1 MTSPGSDSPR
11 WTLVNSAELSRAA
24 LMSLAVSRLII
35 RFGCHSDSSLF
46 LKAGVEGRTQKMVGK
61 SLIAGLVVL
70 LVAAVSL
77 FLGVFMGLGRKNMPP
92 PSDHFYSKAAVA
104 ADAGRCSEVGRDIL
118 KRNGSAVDASI
129 AALLCVGLLNAHS
142 MGIGGGLYFIIY
154 NASTGKV
161 ETIDARE
168 TAPMNAT
175 EDMFGNNTK
184 LSRTGGLSIAI
195 PGEIRGYEMAHKR
208 HGRLPWKE
216 LFEPSI
222 TLARDGFPIGKA
234 LAHAIFK
241 SKESI
246 QGDANM
252 CEVFCDSQKRILKEN
267 DIVRF
272 PKLADTY
279 QRIAEEGPDVFYNGT
294 MAQSIVED
302 IQAAGGIITL
312 DDLLEYQ
319 PVLNENPLKL
329 NVGEYTI
336 HVPDAPSS
344 GPVLALILNI
354 VDGYNFTDTSV
365 STAEKKTL
373 TYHRIVEAFRFA
385 YAKRSRLGDP
395 RYLNITDLIHNM
407 TSDYFADGIRSKI
420 TDDTTHP
427 DNYYEPEYF
436 VPENHGTAHLSVIA
450 EDGSA
455 VAATST
461 INLYFGS
468 KVMSRSTGII
478 FNDEMDDFS
487 SPYMANGFG
496 IPPSPNNFIQP
507 GKRPLSSMCPTI
519 IFDKDNRVKMV
530 VGASGGTK
538 ITTATALVILNSL
551 FFNYDLKKAVME
563 PRVHNQLNPNMTVVE
578 QGFEKSVREGLEQ
591 KNHVTQTLRTP
602 DSVVQAVV
610 RQGERLCAESDPR
623 KGGYPAGY

>member
-1 MTSPGSDSPR
+1 M
-11 WTLVNSAELSRAA
+11 
-24 LMSLAVSRLII
+24 
-35 RFGCHSDSSLF
+35 
-46 LKAGVEGRTQKMVGK
+46 GRKMVRK
-61 SLIAGLVVL
+61 SLVAGLVVL
-70 LVAAVSL
+70 LVAAVGV
-77 FLGVFMGLGRKNMPP
+77 FVGVFMGMGNKSPIS

-104 ADAGRCSEVGRDIL
+104 ADAGTCSEVGRDIL

-142 MGIGGGLYFIIY
+142 MGIGGGLFFTIY

-175 EDMFGNNTK
+175 EDMFGNNTQ
-184 LSRTGGLSIAI
+184 LSRKGGLSIAI
-195 PGEIRGYEMAHKR
+195 PGEIRGYEMAHRR
-208 HGRLPWKE
+208 HGRLPWKD

-222 TLARDGFPIGKA
+222 ALARIGFPIGKA
-234 LAHAIFK
+234 LAKAIFK
-241 SKESI
+241 NKDAI

-252 CEVFCDSQKRILKEN
+252 CEVFCDSQKNILKEN
-267 DIVRF
+267 DIVKF

-279 QRIAEEGPDVFYNGT
+279 ERIAEEGPNVFT
-294 MAQSIVED
+294 MGQWHRQFSYFLFS
-302 IQAAGGIITL
+302 GGIITL
-312 DDLLEYQ
+312 EDLLEYR

-329 NVGEYTI
+329 TVEST
-336 HVPDAPSS
+336 PCTSQTPLQRPS
-344 GPVLALILNI
+344 P
-354 VDGYNFTDTSV
+354 GYNFTGTSV

-427 DNYYEPEYF
+427 DSYYEPDYF
-436 VPENHGTAHLSVIA
+436 VPDNHGTAHLSVIA

-487 SPYMANGFG
+487 SPHITNGFG

-519 IFDKDNRVKMV
+519 ILDKDNRVKMV

-551 FFNYDLKKAVME
+551 FFDYDLKKAVTQ
-563 PRVHNQLNPNMTVVE
+563 PRIHNQLNPNMTVVE
-578 QGFEKSVREGLEQ
+578 HGFEKSVLDGLAQ
-591 KNHVTQTLRTP
+591 KNHVTELLMTP
-602 DSVVQAVV
+602 GSVVQAVV

-623 KGGYPAGY
+623 KGVIQRATESP

>member
-1 MTSPGSDSPR
+1 MVRKS
-11 WTLVNSAELSRAA
+11 LV
-24 LMSLAVSRLII
+24 
-35 RFGCHSDSSLF
+35 
-46 LKAGVEGRTQKMVGK
+46 AGV
-61 SLIAGLVVL
+61 VVL
-70 LVAAVSL
+70 LVVALGL
-77 FLGVFMGLGRKNMPP
+77 FAGVFMGMGNPSP
-92 PSDHFYSKAAVA
+92 ISPSDHYYSRAAVA
-104 ADAGRCSEVGRDIL
+104 ADAGTCSEVGRDIL
-118 KRNGSAVDASI
+118 KKNGSAVDASI

-154 NASTGKV
+154 NATTGKV

-175 EDMFGNNTK
+175 VDMFGNNTQ
-184 LSRTGGLSIAI
+184 LSRKGGLSIAI
-195 PGEIRGYEMAHKR
+195 PGEIRGYEMAHRR

-216 LFEPSI
+216 LFVPSI
-222 TLARDGFPIGKA
+222 ALARDGFPIGKA
-234 LAHAIFK
+234 LANAI
-241 SKESI
+241 SKNKEFI

-252 CEVFCDSQKRILKEN
+252 CEVFCDSERNILKEN
-267 DIVRF
+267 DILRF
-272 PKLADTY
+272 PKLAETY
-279 QRIAEEGPDVFYNGT
+279 QKIAEEGPDVFYNGT
-294 MAQSIVED
+294 MAEIIVED
-302 IQAAGGIITL
+302 IQTAGGIITL
-312 DDLLEYQ
+312 EDLLDYR
-319 PVLNENPLKL
+319 PVLNENPPKL
-329 NVGEYTI
+329 NVGEYTM

-365 STAEKKTL
+365 STAEKRTL

-407 TSDYFADGIRSKI
+407 TSDYFADGIRNKI

-427 DNYYEPEYF
+427 DIYYEPDYF
-436 VPENHGTAHLSVIA
+436 VPDNHGTAHLSVIA

-487 SPYMANGFG
+487 SPYITNGFG

-519 IFDKDNRVKMV
+519 IFDKSNKVKMV
-530 VGASGGTK
+530 VGASGGTQ
-538 ITTATALVILNSL
+538 ITTATALVSQCTHTHTHTHTCLQNTHTHMQTHILTWDSYNATVVCFTQVILNSL
-551 FFNYDLKKAVME
+551 FFNYDLKKAVTE

-578 QGFEKSVREGLEQ
+578 DGFEKSVLDGLTQ
-591 KNHVTQTLRTP
+591 KNHVTELLRSP
-602 DSVVQAVV
+602 GSVVQAVV
-610 RQGERLCAESDPR
+610 RHGERLCAESDPR

>member
-1 MTSPGSDSPR
+1 
-11 WTLVNSAELSRAA
+11 
-24 LMSLAVSRLII
+24 
-35 RFGCHSDSSLF
+35 
-46 LKAGVEGRTQKMVGK
+46 MVGK

-70 LVAAVSL
+70 LVAVVSL
-77 FLGVFMGLGRKNMPP
+77 FLGVFMSLGKKNTPP
-92 PSDHFYSKAAVA
+92 PLNHFYSNAAVA
-104 ADAGRCSEVGRDIL
+104 ADAGKCSEVGRDIL
-118 KRNGSAVDASI
+118 KKNGSAVDASI

-142 MGIGGGLYFIIY
+142 MGIGGGLFFVIY

-222 TLARDGFPIGKA
+222 ALAREGFPIGKA

-241 SKESI
+241 SKDSI

-252 CEVFCDSQKRILKEN
+252 CEVFCDSQKNILKEN

-272 PKLADTY
+272 PRLADTY
-279 QRIAEEGPDVFYNGT
+279 QRIAEEGPDVFYNGS

-329 NVGEYTI
+329 NVGEYTM

-354 VDGYNFTDTSV
+354 VDGEQHGQVPVQPCRRKDVRFPQV
-365 STAEKKTL
+365 VPGIFPCLFWKK
-373 TYHRIVEAFRFA
+373 
-385 YAKRSRLGDP
+385 KR
-395 RYLNITDLIHNM
+395 DLFCSPQLIQNM

-427 DNYYEPEYF
+427 DSYYEPDYF
-436 VPENHGTAHLSVIA
+436 VPDNHGTAHLSVIA

-487 SPYMANGFG
+487 SPYMTNGFG

-519 IFDKDNRVKMV
+519 IFDNENRVKMV

-551 FFNYDLKKAVME
+551 FFNYDLKKAVTE

-578 QGFEKSVREGLEQ
+578 QGFEKVGHGLAQ
-591 KNHVTQTLRTP
+591 KNHVTQLLRTP

-610 RQGERLCAESDPR
+610 RQGEQLCAESDPR

>member
-1 MTSPGSDSPR
+1 
-11 WTLVNSAELSRAA
+11 
-24 LMSLAVSRLII
+24 
-35 RFGCHSDSSLF
+35 
-46 LKAGVEGRTQKMVGK
+46 MVRK
-61 SLIAGLVVL
+61 SLVAGLVVL
-70 LVAAVSL
+70 LVAAVGV
-77 FLGVFMGLGRKNMPP
+77 FVGVFMGVGNKNPIS

-104 ADAGRCSEVGRDIL
+104 ADAGTCSEVGRDIL

-142 MGIGGGLYFIIY
+142 MGIGGGLFFNIY

-168 TAPMNAT
+168 TAPMKAT
-175 EDMFGNNTK
+175 EDMFGNNTQ
-184 LSRTGGLSIAI
+184 LSRKGGLSIAI
-195 PGEIRGYEMAHKR
+195 PGEIRGYEMAHRR

-222 TLARDGFPIGKA
+222 TLARLGFPIGKA
-234 LAHAIFK
+234 LAKAI
-241 SKESI
+241 SKNKEAI
-246 QGDANM
+246 QGDANI
-252 CEVFCDSQKRILKEN
+252 EVFCDSQKNILKEN
-267 DIVRF
+267 DIITF

-279 QRIAEEGPDVFYNGT
+279 KRIADEGPDVFYNGT
-294 MAQSIVED
+294 MAQTIVDD

-312 DDLLEYQ
+312 EDLLEYR

-329 NVGEYTI
+329 TVGEYTMHI
-336 HVPDAPSS
+336 PDAPSS

-354 VDGYNFTDTSV
+354 VDGYNFTGTSV
-365 STAEKKTL
+365 STAKKKTL

-385 YAKRSRLGDP
+385 YAKRSKLGDP

-427 DNYYEPEYF
+427 DSYYEPDYF
-436 VPENHGTAHLSVIA
+436 VPDNHGTAHLSVIA

-487 SPYMANGFG
+487 SPYITNGFG

-519 IFDKDNRVKMV
+519 ISDKDNRVKMV

-551 FFNYDLKKAVME
+551 FFDYDLKKAVTQ
-563 PRVHNQLNPNMTVVE
+563 PRIHNQLNPNMTVVE
-578 QGFEKSVREGLEQ
+578 DGFEK
-591 KNHVTQTLRTP
+591 
-602 DSVVQAVV
+602 AVV
-610 RQGERLCAESDPR
+610 RQGEWLCAESDPR
-623 KGGYPAGY
+623 KGGHPAGY

>member
-1 MTSPGSDSPR
+1 
-11 WTLVNSAELSRAA
+11 
-24 LMSLAVSRLII
+24 
-35 RFGCHSDSSLF
+35 
-46 LKAGVEGRTQKMVGK
+46 MVGK

-77 FLGVFMGLGRKNMPP
+77 FLGVFMGLGKKNPP
-92 PSDHFYSKAAVA
+92 LPSDHFYSKAAVA
-104 ADAGRCSEVGRDIL
+104 ADAGKCSEVGRDIL
-118 KRNGSAVDASI
+118 KKNGSAVDASI

-142 MGIGGGLYFIIY
+142 MGIGGGLFFVIY

-222 TLARDGFPIGKA
+222 ALARDGFPIGKA
-234 LAHAIFK
+234 LAHALFK
-241 SKESI
+241 SKDSI

-252 CEVFCDSQKRILKEN
+252 CEVFCDSQKNILKEN

-279 QRIAEEGPDVFYNGT
+279 QRIADEGPDVFYNGT

-312 DDLLEYQ
+312 DDLSEYQ

-329 NVGEYTI
+329 NVGEYTM

-365 STAEKKTL
+365 STSEKKTL

-395 RYLNITDLIHNM
+395 RYLNITDLIQNM

-427 DNYYEPEYF
+427 DSYYEPDYF
-436 VPENHGTAHLSVIA
+436 VPDNHGTAHLSVIA

-487 SPYMANGFG
+487 SPYMTNGFG

-519 IFDKDNRVKMV
+519 IFDKENRVKMV

-551 FFNYDLKKAVME
+551 FFNYDLKKAVTE
-563 PRVHNQLNPNMTVVE
+563 PRVHNQLNPNMTTIFFCVVL
-578 QGFEKSVREGLEQ
+578 EGLAQ
-591 KNHVTQTLRTP
+591 KNHVTQLLSIP

>member
-1 MTSPGSDSPR
+1 
-11 WTLVNSAELSRAA
+11 
-24 LMSLAVSRLII
+24 
-35 RFGCHSDSSLF
+35 
-46 LKAGVEGRTQKMVGK
+46 MVRK
-61 SLIAGLVVL
+61 SLVAGLVVL
-70 LVAAVSL
+70 LVAAVGV
-77 FLGVFMGLGRKNMPP
+77 FVGVFMGMGNKSPIS

-104 ADAGRCSEVGRDIL
+104 ADAGTCSEVGRDIL

-142 MGIGGGLYFIIY
+142 MGIGGGLFFTIY
-154 NASTGKV
+154 NASTGESV
-161 ETIDARE
+161 CPQASTNDRMLI
-168 TAPMNAT
+168 
-175 EDMFGNNTK
+175 NTSIC
-184 LSRTGGLSIAI
+184 LCITGGLSIAI
-195 PGEIRGYEMAHKR
+195 PGEIRGYEMAHRR
-208 HGRLPWKE
+208 HGRLPWKD

-222 TLARDGFPIGKA
+222 ALARIGFPIGKA
-234 LAHAIFK
+234 LAKAIFK
-241 SKESI
+241 NKDAI

-252 CEVFCDSQKRILKEN
+252 CEVFCDSQKNILKEN
-267 DIVRF
+267 DIVKF

-279 QRIAEEGPDVFYNGT
+279 ERIT
-294 MAQSIVED
+294 IVDD

-312 DDLLEYQ
+312 EDLLEYR
-319 PVLNENPLKL
+319 PVLNENPLKR
-329 NVGEYTI
+329 
-336 HVPDAPSS
+336 PSS

-354 VDGYNFTDTSV
+354 VDGYNFTGTSV

-427 DNYYEPEYF
+427 DSYYEPDYF
-436 VPENHGTAHLSVIA
+436 VPDNHGTAHLSVIA

-487 SPYMANGFG
+487 SPHITNGFG

-519 IFDKDNRVKMV
+519 ILDKDNRVKMV

-551 FFNYDLKKAVME
+551 FFDYDLKKAVTQ
-563 PRVHNQLNPNMTVVE
+563 PRIHNQLNPNMTVVE
-578 QGFEKSVREGLEQ
+578 HGFEKSVLDGLAQ
-591 KNHVTQTLRTP
+591 KNHVTELLMTP
-602 DSVVQAVV
+602 GSVVQAVV

-623 KGGYPAGY
+623 KGVIQRATESP

>member
-1 MTSPGSDSPR
+1 MIFTNR
-11 WTLVNSAELSRAA
+11 
-24 LMSLAVSRLII
+24 
-35 RFGCHSDSSLF
+35 
-46 LKAGVEGRTQKMVGK
+46 KMVGK
-61 SLIAGLVVL
+61 SLIAGVVVL
-70 LVAAVSL
+70 LVATVSL
-77 FLGVFMGLGRKNMPP
+77 FLGVFMGLGRKNAPP
-92 PSDHFYSKAAVA
+92 PSDYFYSKAAVA
-104 ADAGRCSEVGRDIL
+104 ADAGKCSEVGRDIL

-154 NASTGKV
+154 NASTGIV

-222 TLARDGFPIGKA
+222 ALARDGFPIGKA

-252 CEVFCDSQKRILKEN
+252 CEVFCDSEKRILKEN
-267 DIVRF
+267 DIVKF
-272 PKLADTY
+272 PKLAETY
-279 QRIAEEGPDVFYNGT
+279 QRIADEGPDVFYNGT

-487 SPYMANGFG
+487 SPYMTNGFG

-519 IFDKDNRVKMV
+519 IFDKDNKVKMV

-538 ITTATALVILNSL
+538 ITTATALVSMTQPLSSPVDSHSASCKLWNVLWWQQVILNSL

-578 QGFEKSVREGLEQ
+578 QGFEKSVLEGLEQ

>member
-1 MTSPGSDSPR
+1 MSIINILIPGR
-11 WTLVNSAELSRAA
+11 N
-24 LMSLAVSRLII
+24 
-35 RFGCHSDSSLF
+35 
-46 LKAGVEGRTQKMVGK
+46 MVKK
-61 SLIAGLVVL
+61 SLVAGLVLL
-70 LVAAVSL
+70 LVAALGL
-77 FLGVFMGLGRKNMPP
+77 FLAVLLGVGNKRTPI

-104 ADAGRCSEVGRDIL
+104 ADAGKCSEIGRDIL

-142 MGIGGGLYFIIY
+142 MGIGGGLFFTIY

-175 EDMFGNNTK
+175 EDMFGNNTQ
-184 LSRTGGLSIAI
+184 LSRKGGLSIAI
-195 PGEIRGYEMAHKR
+195 PGEIRGYEMAHRR

-222 TLARDGFPIGKA
+222 TLARKGFPIGRA
-234 LAHAIFK
+234 LANAIEK
-241 SKESI
+241 NKESI
-246 QGDANM
+246 QGDLAM
-252 CEVFCDSQKRILKEN
+252 CEVFCDSDKNILKEN
-267 DIVRF
+267 AIVRF
-272 PKLADTY
+272 PRLADTY
-279 QRIAEEGPDVFYNGT
+279 QKIAEEGPDVFYNGT
-294 MAQSIVED
+294 MAQTIVDD

-312 DDLLEYQ
+312 EDLLEYK
-319 PVLNENPLKL
+319 PVLNESPLKL
-329 NVGEYTI
+329 HVGEYTM

-354 VDGYNFTDTSV
+354 VDGYNFSDRSV

-407 TSDYFADGIRSKI
+407 TSDYFADNIRSKI

-436 VPENHGTAHLSVIA
+436 VPDSHGTAHLSVIA

-487 SPYMANGFG
+487 SPYITNGFG

-519 IFDKDNRVKMV
+519 IFDKHNKVKMV

-551 FFNYDLKKAVME
+551 FFNYDLKKAVTE
-563 PRVHNQLNPNMTVVE
+563 PRVHNQLNPNKTVVE
-578 QGFEKSVREGLEQ
+578 QNFEQSVLEGLAQ
-591 KNHVTQTLRTP
+591 KNHITEFLRTP
-602 DSVVQAVV
+602 GAVVQAVV
-610 RQGERLCAESDPR
+610 RQGDRLCAESDPR

>member
-1 MTSPGSDSPR
+1 MVHQTKSTLRSFELGDISLLCGSPKKIPK
-11 WTLVNSAELSRAA
+11 VYC
-24 LMSLAVSRLII
+24 
-35 RFGCHSDSSLF
+35 RFSIHEQHK
-46 LKAGVEGRTQKMVGK
+46 LKRKMVKK
-61 SLIAGLVVL
+61 SLVAGLVAL
-70 LVAAVSL
+70 LVAAVGFL
-77 FLGVFMGLGRKNMPP
+77 LGIFLGIANKRFTA

-104 ADAGRCSEVGRDIL
+104 ADAGKCSEVGRDIL

-129 AALLCVGLLNAHS
+129 AALLCVGLFNAHS
-142 MGIGGGLYFIIY
+142 MGIGGGLFFTIY

-175 EDMFGNNTK
+175 EDMFGNNTQ
-184 LSRTGGLSIAI
+184 LSRKGGLSIAI

-208 HGRLPWKE
+208 HGRLPWRE
-216 LFEPSI
+216 LFEPNI
-222 TLARDGFPIGKA
+222 ELARNGFPIGRA
-234 LAHAIFK
+234 LANAIAK
-241 SKESI
+241 NRESI
-246 QGDANM
+246 LSDVAM
-252 CEVFCDSQKRILKEN
+252 CEVFCDSDKNLLKEN
-267 DIVRF
+267 DIIRF
-272 PKLADTY
+272 TKLADTY
-279 QRIAEEGPDVFYNGT
+279 ETIAEEGPDVFYNGS
-294 MAQSIVED
+294 MAQSIVDD

-312 DDLLEYQ
+312 EDLMEYK
-319 PVLNENPLKL
+319 PVLNESPLKL

-336 HVPDAPSS
+336 YVPDAPSS

-354 VDGYNFTDTSV
+354 VDGYNFSDSSV

-385 YAKRSRLGDP
+385 YAKRSKLGDP
-395 RYLNITDLIHNM
+395 RYLNITDLIQNM
-407 TSDYFADGIRSKI
+407 TSDYFADNIRSKI
-420 TDDTTHP
+420 TDDTTHQ
-427 DNYYEPEYF
+427 DSYYDPEYF
-436 VPENHGTAHLSVIA
+436 VPDNHGTAHLSVIA

-468 KVMSRSTGII
+468 KVMSHSTGII

-487 SPYMANGFG
+487 SPYITNGFG
-496 IPPSPNNFIQP
+496 VPPSPNNFIQP

-519 IFDKDNRVKMV
+519 IFDKPNRVKMV

-551 FFNYDLKKAVME
+551 FFNYDLKKAVTE

-578 QGFEKSVREGLEQ
+578 QNIEKSVLDGLAQ
-591 KNHVTQTLRTP
+591 KNHITEWLRTP
-602 DSVVQAVV
+602 GAVVQAVV
-610 RQGERLCAESDPR
+610 RQGDKICAESDPR

>member
-1 MTSPGSDSPR
+1 
-11 WTLVNSAELSRAA
+11 
-24 LMSLAVSRLII
+24 
-35 RFGCHSDSSLF
+35 
-46 LKAGVEGRTQKMVGK
+46 MVRK
-61 SLIAGLVVL
+61 SLVAGLVVL
-70 LVAAVSL
+70 LVAAVGV
-77 FLGVFMGLGRKNMPP
+77 FVGVFMGMGNKSPIS

-104 ADAGRCSEVGRDIL
+104 ADAGTCSEVGRDIL

-142 MGIGGGLYFIIY
+142 MGIGGGLFFTIY
-154 NASTGKV
+154 NASTGESVCPQAYTNDKML
-161 ETIDARE
+161 I
-168 TAPMNAT
+168 
-175 EDMFGNNTK
+175 NTSI
-184 LSRTGGLSIAI
+184 LLCITGGLSIAI
-195 PGEIRGYEMAHKR
+195 PGEIRGYEMAHRR
-208 HGRLPWKE
+208 HGRLPWKD

-222 TLARDGFPIGKA
+222 ALARIGFPIGKA
-234 LAHAIFK
+234 LAKAI
-241 SKESI
+241 SKNKDAI

-252 CEVFCDSQKRILKEN
+252 CEVFCDSQKNILKEN
-267 DIVRF
+267 DIVKF

-279 QRIAEEGPDVFYNGT
+279 ERIAEEGPNVFYNGT
-294 MAQSIVED
+294 MAQTIVDD

-312 DDLLEYQ
+312 EDLLEYR

-329 NVGEYTI
+329 TVGEYTM

-354 VDGYNFTDTSV
+354 VDGYNFTGTSV

-427 DNYYEPEYF
+427 DSYYEPEYF
-436 VPENHGTAHLSVIA
+436 VPDNHGTAHLSVIA

-487 SPYMANGFG
+487 SPHITNGFG

-519 IFDKDNRVKMV
+519 ILDKDNRVKMV

-551 FFNYDLKKAVME
+551 FFDYDLKKAVTQ
-563 PRVHNQLNPNMTVVE
+563 PRIHNQLNPNMTVVE
-578 QGFEKSVREGLEQ
+578 HGFEKSVLDGLAQ
-591 KNHVTQTLRTP
+591 KNHVTELLMTP
-602 DSVVQAVV
+602 GSVVQAVV

>member
-1 MTSPGSDSPR
+1 
-11 WTLVNSAELSRAA
+11 
-24 LMSLAVSRLII
+24 
-35 RFGCHSDSSLF
+35 
-46 LKAGVEGRTQKMVGK
+46 MVGR
-61 SLIAGLVVL
+61 SVIAGLVVL

-77 FLGVFMGLGRKNMPP
+77 FLGVFMGLGKKNTAAPM
-92 PSDHFYSKAAVA
+92 DHFYSKAAVA
-104 ADAGRCSEVGRDIL
+104 ADAGKCSEVGRDIL
-118 KRNGSAVDASI
+118 KKNGSAVDASI

-142 MGIGGGLYFIIY
+142 MGIGGGLFFVIY
-154 NASTGKV
+154 DSSTGKV

-175 EDMFGNNTK
+175 EDMFGNSTK

-195 PGEIRGYEMAHKR
+195 PGEIRGYEMAHR
-208 HGRLPWKE
+208 RYGRLPWKD

-222 TLARDGFPIGKA
+222 ALARDGFPIGKA
-234 LAHAIFK
+234 LAHAILR
-241 SKESI
+241 SKDSI
-246 QGDANM
+246 QRDANM
-252 CEVFCDSQKRILKEN
+252 CDVFCDSQRNILREN

-272 PKLADTY
+272 PRLADTY
-279 QRIAEEGPDVFYNGT
+279 QRIAEEGPDVFYNGS
-294 MAQSIVED
+294 MARTIVED
-302 IQAAGGIITL
+302 IQAAGGIISL

-329 NVGEYTI
+329 NVGEYTM

-354 VDGYNFTDTSV
+354 VEGYNFTGTSV

-395 RYLNITDLIHNM
+395 RYLNITDLILNM

-427 DNYYEPEYF
+427 DSYYEPDYF
-436 VPENHGTAHLSVIA
+436 VPDNHGTAHLSVIA

-487 SPYMANGFG
+487 SPHMTNGFG

-519 IFDKDNRVKMV
+519 IFDKYNKVKMV

-538 ITTATALVILNSL
+538 ITTATALVSPPTR
-551 FFNYDLKKAVME
+551 FAVTE

-578 QGFEKSVREGLEQ
+578 RGFEKSVLEGLVQ
-591 KNHVTQTLRTP
+591 KNHVTQLLPTP

>member
-1 MTSPGSDSPR
+1 
-11 WTLVNSAELSRAA
+11 
-24 LMSLAVSRLII
+24 
-35 RFGCHSDSSLF
+35 
-46 LKAGVEGRTQKMVGK
+46 MVGK
-61 SLIAGLVVL
+61 SLIAGVVVL
-70 LVAAVSL
+70 LVATVSL
-77 FLGVFMGLGRKNMPP
+77 FLGVFMGLGRKNAPP
-92 PSDHFYSKAAVA
+92 PSDYFYSKAAVA
-104 ADAGRCSEVGRDIL
+104 ADAGKCSEVGRDIL

-154 NASTGKV
+154 NASTGMV

-222 TLARDGFPIGKA
+222 ALARDGFPIGKA

-252 CEVFCDSQKRILKEN
+252 CEVFCDSEKRILKEN
-267 DIVRF
+267 DIVKF
-272 PKLADTY
+272 PKLAETY
-279 QRIAEEGPDVFYNGT
+279 QRIADEGPDVFYNGT
-294 MAQSIVED
+294 MAQTIVED

-395 RYLNITDLIHNM
+395 RYLNITDVSSPNSCFSFTPFQFNCNVCRHKCLRASHHHFCLFSSLTLTCFFFSQLINNM

-487 SPYMANGFG
+487 SPYMTNGFG

-578 QGFEKSVREGLEQ
+578 QGFEKSVLEGLEQ

>member
-1 MTSPGSDSPR
+1 MNPHLASRRTIRQQRKSP
-11 WTLVNSAELSRAA
+11 
-24 LMSLAVSRLII
+24 
-35 RFGCHSDSSLF
+35 
-46 LKAGVEGRTQKMVGK
+46 KMVKK
-61 SLIAGLVVL
+61 SLVAGMVVL
-70 LVAAVSL
+70 LVAAL
-77 FLGVFMGLGRKNMPP
+77 GFFLGVFLGLGNKQLTG

-104 ADAGRCSEVGRDIL
+104 ADAGKCSEIGRDIL

-142 MGIGGGLYFIIY
+142 MGIGGGLFLTIY
-154 NASTGKV
+154 NATSGKV

-175 EDMFGNNTK
+175 VDMFGNNTQ
-184 LSRTGGLSIAI
+184 LSRKGGLSIAI
-195 PGEIRGYEMAHKR
+195 PGEIRGYEMAHQR
-208 HGRLPWKE
+208 HGRLSWKE
-216 LFEPSI
+216 LFQPSI
-222 TLARDGFPIGKA
+222 ELARHGFPIGKA
-234 LAHAIFK
+234 LANAMTK
-241 SKESI
+241 NRESI
-246 QGDANM
+246 LSDGTL
-252 CEVFCDSQKRILKEN
+252 CEVFCDSHKNILKEN
-267 DIVRF
+267 DIIKF

-279 QRIAEEGPDVFYNGT
+279 EQIAEEGPAVFYNGT
-294 MAQSIVED
+294 MAQNIVED

-312 DDLLEYQ
+312 EDLTEYR
-319 PVLNENPLKL
+319 PVLNESPLKL
-329 NVGEYTI
+329 SMGEYTI

-354 VDGYNFTDTSV
+354 VDGYNFSDSSV

-436 VPENHGTAHLSVIA
+436 VPNDHGTAHISVIA

-468 KVMSRSTGII
+468 KVMSQSTGII

-487 SPYMANGFG
+487 SPFITNGFG
-496 IPPSPNNFIQP
+496 VPPSPSNFIQP

-519 IFDKDNRVKMV
+519 IFDKHNNVKMV

-551 FFNYDLKKAVME
+551 FFNYDLKRAVTE
-563 PRVHNQLNPNMTVVE
+563 PRVHNQLNPNKTVVE
-578 QGFEKSVREGLEQ
+578 QNFEKSVLDGLTQ
-591 KNHVTQTLRTP
+591 KNHVTELLITP
-602 DSVVQAVV
+602 GAVVQAVV
-610 RQGERLCAESDPR
+610 RQGEQICAESDPR

>member
-1 MTSPGSDSPR
+1 
-11 WTLVNSAELSRAA
+11 
-24 LMSLAVSRLII
+24 
-35 RFGCHSDSSLF
+35 
-46 LKAGVEGRTQKMVGK
+46 MVGK

-77 FLGVFMGLGRKNMPP
+77 FLGVFMGLGRKNIPP
-92 PSDHFYSKAAVA
+92 PSDYFYSKAAVA
-104 ADAGRCSEVGRDIL
+104 ADAGKCSEVGRDIL
-118 KRNGSAVDASI
+118 KKNGSAVDASI

-154 NASTGKV
+154 NASTGNV

-168 TAPMNAT
+168 TAPTNAS

-222 TLARDGFPIGKA
+222 ALARDGFPIGKA

-241 SKESI
+241 SKDSI
-246 QGDANM
+246 QGDANI
-252 CEVFCDSQKRILKEN
+252 EVFCDSQKRILKEN

-312 DDLLEYQ
+312 GDLLEYQ
-319 PVLNENPLKL
+319 PVLNENPPSLSI
-329 NVGEYTI
+329 GEYTI

-395 RYLNITDLIHNM
+395 RYLNITDLIQNM

-427 DNYYEPEYF
+427 DSYYEPEYF
-436 VPENHGTAHLSVIA
+436 VMDNHGTAHLSVIA

-487 SPYMANGFG
+487 SPYMTNGFG

-519 IFDKDNRVKMV
+519 IFDKENKVKMV

-578 QGFEKSVREGLEQ
+578 QATCSWQSVLEGLAQ
-591 KNHVTQTLRTP
+591 KNHVTQLLRTP

-610 RQGERLCAESDPR
+610 RQGDQLCAESDPR
-623 KGGYPAGY
+623 KGGHPAGY

>member
-1 MTSPGSDSPR
+1 
-11 WTLVNSAELSRAA
+11 
-24 LMSLAVSRLII
+24 
-35 RFGCHSDSSLF
+35 
-46 LKAGVEGRTQKMVGK
+46 MVRK
-61 SLIAGLVVL
+61 SLVAGLVVL
-70 LVAAVSL
+70 LVAAVGV
-77 FLGVFMGLGRKNMPP
+77 FVGVFMGMGNKSPIS

-104 ADAGRCSEVGRDIL
+104 ADAGTCSEVGRDIL

-142 MGIGGGLYFIIY
+142 MGIGGGLFFTIY

-175 EDMFGNNTK
+175 EDMFGNNTQ
-184 LSRTGGLSIAI
+184 LSRKGGLSIAI
-195 PGEIRGYEMAHKR
+195 PGEIRGYEMAHRR
-208 HGRLPWKE
+208 HGRLPWKD

-222 TLARDGFPIGKA
+222 ALARIGFPIGKA
-234 LAHAIFK
+234 LAKAI
-241 SKESI
+241 SKNKDAI
-246 QGDANM
+246 QGDANI
-252 CEVFCDSQKRILKEN
+252 EVFCDSQKNILKEN
-267 DIVRF
+267 DIVKF

-279 QRIAEEGPDVFYNGT
+279 ERIAEEGPNVFYNGT
-294 MAQSIVED
+294 MAQTIVDD

-312 DDLLEYQ
+312 EDLLEYR

-329 NVGEYTI
+329 TVGEYTM

-354 VDGYNFTDTSV
+354 VDGYNFTGTSV

-427 DNYYEPEYF
+427 DSYYEPEYF
-436 VPENHGTAHLSVIA
+436 VPDNHGTAHLSVIA

-487 SPYMANGFG
+487 SPHITNGFG

-519 IFDKDNRVKMV
+519 ILDKDNRVKMV

-551 FFNYDLKKAVME
+551 FFDYDLKKAVTQ
-563 PRVHNQLNPNMTVVE
+563 PRIHNQLNPNMTVVE
-578 QGFEKSVREGLEQ
+578 ILFDEKIKNSFEKL
-591 KNHVTQTLRTP
+591 LMTP
-602 DSVVQAVV
+602 GSVVQAVV

>member
-1 MTSPGSDSPR
+1 
-11 WTLVNSAELSRAA
+11 
-24 LMSLAVSRLII
+24 
-35 RFGCHSDSSLF
+35 
-46 LKAGVEGRTQKMVGK
+46 MVKK
-61 SLIAGLVVL
+61 SLVAGLVVL
-70 LVAAVSL
+70 LVAAVG
-77 FLGVFMGLGRKNMPP
+77 FLLGIYWGVGNKQPTG

-104 ADAGRCSEVGRDIL
+104 ADAGKCSEIGRDIL
-118 KRNGSAVDASI
+118 KRNGTAVDASI
-129 AALLCVGLLNAHS
+129 ATLLCVGLLNAHS
-142 MGIGGGLYFIIY
+142 MGIGGGLFFTIY
-154 NASTGKV
+154 NATTGKV

-175 EDMFGNNTK
+175 EDMFGNNTQ
-184 LSRTGGLSIAI
+184 LSRKGGLSIAI
-195 PGEIRGYEMAHKR
+195 PGEIRGYEMAHRR
-208 HGRLPWKE
+208 HGRLPWRE

-222 TLARDGFPIGKA
+222 ELARSGFPVGKA
-234 LAHAIFK
+234 LANAIAK
-241 SKESI
+241 NGESI
-246 QGDANM
+246 LSDVAL
-252 CEVFCDSQKRILKEN
+252 CEVFCDSKKNLLKEN
-267 DIVRF
+267 DIIKF
-272 PKLADTY
+272 PRLADTY
-279 QRIAEEGPDVFYNGT
+279 ERIAEEGPDVFYNGS
-294 MAQSIVED
+294 MADSIVND
-302 IQAAGGIITL
+302 IQAAGGIITRE
-312 DDLLEYQ
+312 DLLEYR
-319 PVLNENPLKL
+319 PVLNESPLRL
-329 NVGEYTI
+329 TVGEYTM

-354 VDGYNFTDTSV
+354 VDGYNFSDTSV
-365 STAEKKTL
+365 STSEKKTL

-427 DNYYEPEYF
+427 DSYYEPEYF
-436 VPENHGTAHLSVIA
+436 VPDNHGTAHLSVIA

-487 SPYMANGFG
+487 SPFMTNGFG
-496 IPPSPNNFIQP
+496 VPPSPSNFIQP

-519 IFDKDNRVKMV
+519 IIDKYNKVKMV

-551 FFNYDLKKAVME
+551 FFNYDLKKAVTE

-578 QGFEKSVREGLEQ
+578 QNFEKSVLDGLAQ
-591 KNHVTQTLRTP
+591 KNHVTELLRSP
-602 DSVVQAVV
+602 GAVVQAVV
-610 RQGERLCAESDPR
+610 RQGDQICAESDPR

>member
-1 MTSPGSDSPR
+1 MCWCVGSPGQE
-11 WTLVNSAELSRAA
+11 N
-24 LMSLAVSRLII
+24 
-35 RFGCHSDSSLF
+35 G
-46 LKAGVEGRTQKMVGK
+46 QK
-61 SLIAGLVVL
+61 SLVAGLVVL
-70 LVAAVSL
+70 LVAAV
-77 FLGVFMGLGRKNMPP
+77 GVFVGCAYGWGNKNPIS

-104 ADAGRCSEVGRDIL
+104 TDAGICSEVGRDIL

-129 AALLCVGLLNAHS
+129 AALLCVGLLNAHN
-142 MGIGGGLYFIIY
+142 MGIGGGLFFNIY

-175 EDMFGNNTK
+175 EDMFGHNTQ
-184 LSRTGGLSIAI
+184 LSRKGGLSIAI
-195 PGEIRGYEMAHKR
+195 PGEIRGYEMAHRR

-222 TLARDGFPIGKA
+222 KLARVGFRIGKA
-234 LAHAIFK
+234 LAKAIASNK
-241 SKESI
+241 DAI

-252 CEVFCDSQKRILKEN
+252 CEVFCDSQKNILKEN
-267 DIVRF
+267 DIIKF

-279 QRIAEEGPDVFYNGT
+279 KRIAEEGPDVFT
-294 MAQSIVED
+294 MGQCSYYFHVS
-302 IQAAGGIITL
+302 GGIITRE
-312 DDLLEYQ
+312 DLLDYW

-329 NVGEYTI
+329 TVGEYTM

-354 VDGYNFTDTSV
+354 VDGYNFTGTSV
-365 STAEKKTL
+365 STAEKRTL

-385 YAKRSRLGDP
+385 YAKRSKLGDP
-395 RYLNITDLIHNM
+395 RYLNITDLIYNM

-420 TDDTTHP
+420 TDDTTHHHS
-427 DNYYEPEYF
+427 YYEQDYF
-436 VPENHGTAHLSVIA
+436 VPDNHGTTHLSVIA

-461 INLYFGS
+461 INQYFGS

-487 SPYMANGFG
+487 SPYITNGFG

-519 IFDKDNRVKMV
+519 ISDKDNRVKMV

-538 ITTATALVILNSL
+538 ITTATALVILNTL
-551 FFNYDLKKAVME
+551 FFDYDLKKAVTL
-563 PRVHNQLNPNMTVVE
+563 PRIHNQLNPNMTVVE
-578 QGFEKSVREGLEQ
+578 YDFEKSVLDGLEK
-591 KNHVTQTLRTP
+591 KNHVTELLMTP

-610 RQGERLCAESDPR
+610 RQGERLCAESDSR